1 MAGALIFDF
10 DGIILDTESADY
22 ESWRALYAEWNAELP
37 RERWLASI
45 GTDTSSFHPLDH
57 LLELIEGALGEDE
70 LRRRRQHHLDAWQGQ
85 LRPLPGVV
93 HWIEQARELGL
104 AVGIASSSPSAWV
117 DKYLKHAELEHA
129 FDTVV
134 TADRVSRVKPSPDLY
149 LEALGDLAASAEE
162 SLALEDS
169 PHGVAAA
176 KAAGLYCIAVPGP
189 MTRELDLSAADLRL
203 QSLSD
208 RGLASVLR

>member
-1 MAGALIFDF
+1 MPGALIFDF

-22 ESWRALYAEWNAELP
+22 ESWRTLYAEWNVELP
-37 RERWLASI
+37 RERWLHSI
-45 GTDTSSFHPLDH
+45 GTDTSGFHPLDH
-57 LLELIEGALGEDE
+57 LLETLGGAPDEDE
-70 LRRRRQHHLDAWQGQ
+70 IRRRRQHLLDAWQDR

-93 HWIEQARELGL
+93 HWIEQARQLGMG
-104 AVGIASSSPSAWV
+104 VGIASSSPGAWV
-117 DKYLKHAELEHA
+117 GKYLKHAELEDA

-134 TADRVSRVKPSPDLY
+134 TADRVTRVKPSPDLY
-149 LEALGDLAASAEE
+149 LEALEDLAASAEE

-169 PHGVAAA
+169 PNGVAAA

-203 QSLSD
+203 HSLAD
-208 RGLASVLR
+208 RALASVVP